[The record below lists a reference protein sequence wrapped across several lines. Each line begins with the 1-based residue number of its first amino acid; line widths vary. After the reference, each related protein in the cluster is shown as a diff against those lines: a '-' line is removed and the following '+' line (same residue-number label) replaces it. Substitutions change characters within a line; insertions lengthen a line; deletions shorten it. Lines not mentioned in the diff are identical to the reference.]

1 MAPSEEKMN
10 YRFGDFSYRFT
21 QEAAEFYK
29 TAGYPKDMAEK
40 MVGNKFGMKIV
51 DMAMD
56 KDGKEGKPKI
66 CCHFNIEG
74 FPEYS
79 TCYIALE
86 GQKNMINFPLFG
98 GRVMYTFKKTDKGYD
113 SEFESKMMGTWKIKE
128 EFTEDGIKWI
138 TSKDGKAFNEK
149 WKRHM
154 HVDGLYKC
162 TKKEKVEEF
171 FKKLNYP
178 DQFIN
183 GLDRY
188 KFAFKSWE
196 QGMKMTEWW
205 GEFSMS
211 TECKYDEEAEYK
223 FPLDKEPFPNGSQM
237 YIAPSK
243 YVFSKTGNGKYT
255 WIMKDNEGRNTE
267 WKFTFNGYKVMVHGT
282 NSNTNDTCYF
292 ECTKEYL
299 PIMGNWRSS
308 TVSGAKDLYMTLG
321 FPKEQAQKWADE
333 KIELYVEEKGPI
345 THWTWKSKYNP
356 VEMSF
361 KFDEQ
366 FEFFDAYL
374 KEKVKCVAS
383 KNNKRMKML
392 THSSH
397 GCWETKVTAGDD
409 FMVCKTWLQGLESM
423 PITYMFTR
431 QSYRMP
437 LSWRL
442 GNQKLGGEEDHRA
455 YH

>member
-1 MAPSEEKMN
+1 
-10 YRFGDFSYRFT
+10 
-21 QEAAEFYK
+21 
-29 TAGYPKDMAEK
+29 
-40 MVGNKFGMKIV
+40 
-51 DMAMD
+51 
-56 KDGKEGKPKI
+56 
-66 CCHFNIEG
+66 
-74 FPEYS
+74 
-79 TCYIALE
+79 
-86 GQKNMINFPLFG
+86 
-98 GRVMYTFKKTDKGYD
+98 MYTFKKTDKGYD

-128 EFTEDGIKWI
+128 EFNEDGIKWI
-138 TSKDGKAFNEK
+138 TSKDGKAFDEK

-237 YIAPSK
+237 YICPSK

-255 WIMKDNEGRNTE
+255 WIMRDNEGRNTE
-267 WKFTFNGYKVMVHGT
+267 WKFTFNGYKCMVRGT

-299 PIMGNWRSS
+299 PIMGNWRST

-345 THWTWKSKYNP
+345 THWTWKSKYSP
-356 VEMSF
+356 VDMSF

-392 THSSH
+392 SQSSH
-397 GCWETKVTAGDD
+397 GCWESKITAGDD
-409 FMVCKTWLQGLESM
+409 FMVFKCWLQGLESM
-423 PITYMFTR
+423 PMTYMFTR

-442 GNQKLGGEEDHRA
+442 GNQKMERDEDYRDRKSVV
-455 YH
+455 